1 MADEIKIPAAD
12 LWSQWLLHG
21 RHAGDAEFR
30 KAVRALVGGY
40 VERLLDG
47 AHLAPGQVLVDVGA
61 GEGLTAF
68 RAIERTGASLRV
80 WLTDTSEPI
89 LHHAAILAAER
100 GVSNQCTFVRCAAD
114 RLEGI
119 PDSSVDAVVTRSVL
133 AYVFDKTA
141 ALREFH
147 RVLKPGGRISLAEP
161 VYQDDALAASALRSA
176 IECAPPERVSPMT
189 VLLHRWKAAQY
200 PDTEEKI
207 LESPIANYS
216 ERDMVRFAQAAGFT
230 GLHLELHIDTAPS
243 IVRSWDVFINS
254 SPHPLAPPLSAIMAE
269 QFTAEERQLFERTLR
284 PVIEDPKAVTT
295 DRMLYLTAKKPPG
308 ETLARSAEP
317 GSATDPRPPG

>member
-1 MADEIKIPAAD
+1 MADKTRIPATD

-21 RHAGDAEFR
+21 RYAGDAEFR
-30 KAVRALVGGY
+30 KAVHALVDRY

-47 AHLAPGQVLVDVGA
+47 AHLAAGHVLVDVGA

-68 RAIERTGASLRV
+68 RAIERIGAMLHV
-80 WLTDTSEPI
+80 WLTDMSEPI
-89 LHHAAILAAER
+89 LHHAETQAVAR
-100 GVSNQCTFVRCAAD
+100 GIRNQCTFLQCPAD
-114 RLEGI
+114 HLEGI
-119 PDSSVDAVVTRSVL
+119 PDSSVDVVVTRSVL
-133 AYVFDKTA
+133 AYVADKTA

-161 VYQDDALAASALRSA
+161 VYQDDALAASAMRLA
-176 IECAPPERVSPMT
+176 IESTPPNRVNPMT
-189 VLLHRWKAAQY
+189 ILLHRWKAAQY

-207 LESPIANYS
+207 LASPIANYS
-216 ERDMVRFAQAAGFT
+216 ERDMVRFAQAAGFIE
-230 GLHLELHIDTAPS
+230 LHLELHIDTLPS

-269 QFTAEERQLFERTLR
+269 RFTAEERQLFERALR

-295 DRMLYLTAKKPPG
+295 DRMLYLTASKPSG
-308 ETLARSAEP
+308 
-317 GSATDPRPPG
+317 